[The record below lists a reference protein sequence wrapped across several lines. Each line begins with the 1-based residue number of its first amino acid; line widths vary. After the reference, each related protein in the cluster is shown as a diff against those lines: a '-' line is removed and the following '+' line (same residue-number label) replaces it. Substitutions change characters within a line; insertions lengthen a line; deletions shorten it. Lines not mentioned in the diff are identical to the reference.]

1 MGHISFP
8 WSYIFWRST
17 SLGLPCKSNP
27 TPTTKME
34 KIAIFTTSIL
44 AEGTGKTH
52 SKRHGCAV
60 LPPFYQKQYH
70 WFIAWIHQRGCSQ
83 FFFLPDSTWRSSF
96 IRRSISN
103 PHVSCSSSST
113 YRPRKI
119 SSCAWVNPWVKTCSS
134 SPIFRNENTKT
145 LWNLKIISFKKV
157 CKSANRNLKKILKSY
172 NPDYNL

>member
-83 FFFLPDSTWRSSF
+83 FFFYP
-96 IRRSISN
+96 IRREGHLSSAG
-103 PHVSCSSSST
+103 VSPTPMWVVHHLPPTAPEKSLHALEST
-113 YRPRKI
+113 RESKRVHLLQSFGMKI
-119 SSCAWVNPWVKTCSS
+119 PKLFET
-134 SPIFRNENTKT
+134 
-145 LWNLKIISFKKV
+145 
-157 CKSANRNLKKILKSY
+157 
-172 NPDYNL
+172 